1 MTTRKGLLIA
11 LVSSLVI
18 NALLI
23 GSWVGHRLHGDPIM
37 HSMSRHILKRPPET
51 LSEQA
56 REVLKAERG
65 AMRKAYRN
73 LREKRRGVAAL
84 LSEQP
89 LDTVALAAA
98 LAEVREADVALKR
111 LSHEVLLQV
120 LPPMPPEERLAM
132 LRPHKRKG
140 DRACPP
146 KELRKPPQPPVQ

>member
-1 MTTRKGLLIA
+1 
-11 LVSSLVI
+11 
-18 NALLI
+18 
-23 GSWVGHRLHGDPIM
+23 
-37 HSMSRHILKRPPET
+37 
-51 LSEQA
+51 
-56 REVLKAERG
+56 
-65 AMRKAYRN
+65 MRKAYRN

-146 KELRKPPQPPVQ
+146 KEHRKPPQPPVQ